1 MIVLAAER
9 LPVLETLELQHK
21 LAHSGVQVE
30 CLIVNK
36 RSPNTGGQFLK
47 ERHAQEAQHLKL
59 LDEKLPSVP
68 RQEIELMAHDVV
80 GLKALEAFSHKLG

>member
-1 MIVLAAER
+1 
-9 LPVLETLELQHK
+9 
-21 LAHSGVQVE
+21 VQVE

-36 RSPNTGGQFLK
+36 RSPDSGGQFLE
-47 ERHAQEAQHLKL
+47 ERHAQEAEHLKL

-80 GLKALEAFSHKLG
+80 GLEELDAFSRKLG